1 MLRISVLSLGRHPL
15 SGFIFSRI
23 PRVNMGF
30 VSVPRRDPE
39 TSYCE
44 VRKSVRDSSGVLRT
58 IEVVAVV
65 RGVVRAQAAVE
76 DFAQRL
82 TEQEENAG
90 ISFNW
95 EYGSRRTYR
104 G

>member
-1 MLRISVLSLGRHPL
+1 
-15 SGFIFSRI
+15 
-23 PRVNMGF
+23 
-30 VSVPRRDPE
+30 
-39 TSYCE
+39 
-44 VRKSVRDSSGVLRT
+44 VRDSFGVLRT

-65 RGVVRAQAAVE
+65 QGVARAQAALE
-76 DFAQRL
+76 DFTQRL
-82 TEQEENAG
+82 TEEEQNAG

>member
-1 MLRISVLSLGRHPL
+1 M
-15 SGFIFSRI
+15 
-23 PRVNMGF
+23 
-30 VSVPRRDPE
+30 
-39 TSYCE
+39 
-44 VRKSVRDSSGVLRT
+44 RDSSGVLRT

-76 DFAQRL
+76 DFTQRL